1 VRGKDPLHHGATGRG
16 ATSPSLRDR
25 QETGSKREVVACG
38 AWRRASHKAQR
49 PPGPFEDGGAWR
61 TWVFLGGR
69 GAGKTRAGAEWV
81 SEVAARLGAGG
92 RIALVGATLHDVRS
106 VMIEGPSGLMNLPF
120 RRPPRLESSRR
131 RVVFAGGA
139 VGVMLSAAEPE
150 RLRGPQFHAAWGDE
164 FCAWGRAEEVL
175 AMLRLGLRLGAGRPL
190 RHGPEEGSDTSP
202 KRGEENLAQAA
213 SDRVASDSQQEWT
226 PQLLLTTTPRPLAVL
241 RGVLAEADC
250 VRTHAPTGG
259 NAQNLAGG
267 FLAAMQGLYGGT
279 RRAAQELDGVLL
291 EAEGALFTAAD
302 LARAR
307 DLGRGRGSGRG
318 ALDPDRAVVAVDPPA
333 GTLSGEGGDACG
345 IVVVARAGGVA
356 WVLEDAS
363 VRGLSPAGWAA
374 RVARAAAEWGEA
386 LGCPVIV
393 VAEANQG
400 GAMVEAVL
408 KGAGLACRVRRVQAS
423 VGKRARAEPV
433 AALYE
438 QGRVGHV
445 GDLAALE
452 AELLGLGDAGAG
464 GAGRANSPD
473 RADALVWG
481 VTDLLIDGDR
491 GPPRVRMI

>member
-1 VRGKDPLHHGATGRG
+1 
-16 ATSPSLRDR
+16 
-25 QETGSKREVVACG
+25 
-38 AWRRASHKAQR
+38 
-49 PPGPFEDGGAWR
+49 
-61 TWVFLGGR
+61 VFLGGR

-139 VGVMLSAAEPE
+139 VGLMLSAAEPE

-164 FCAWGRAEEVL
+164 FCAWGRAEETL
-175 AMLRLGLRLGAGRPL
+175 AMLRLGVRLSVRKEPL
-190 RHGPEEGSDTSP
+190 RHGPETGRATSP
-202 KRGEENLAQAA
+202 SLRDREET
-213 SDRVASDSQQEWT
+213 S

-250 VRTHAPTGG
+250 VRTHAPTGA

-267 FLAAMQGLYGGT
+267 FLAAMQELYGGT

-307 DLGRGRGSGRG
+307 DLGRGRGRGRG